1 MNKDKILKNAAEA
14 GVDLSV
20 FHEPDRKWKNYYY
33 EDEEHDL
40 LFLVPSYL
48 FYGVIVLDLS
58 LARTLTFKTGDGA
71 IHRLRDYAW
80 NMSSNNRK
88 NSYPKTAVVDRSIK
102 CGRKTILLSS
112 LIIKEHQDIHN
123 LITGDTEDRLAV
135 DNINGNKLDNRLC
148 NLRFGSI
155 KENNDNRYEQK
166 VPEIKYPF
174 KVWF

>member
-1 MNKDKILKNAAEA
+1 MNKDKILKNAALA
-14 GVDLSV
+14 GADLSA
-20 FHEPDRKWKNYYY
+20 FHEPDRKRKNYYI
-33 EDEEHDL
+33 EDEENDL

-58 LARTLTFKTGDGA
+58 LARNLTFKTGDGV
-71 IHRLRDYAW
+71 IHRLSDYAW

-88 NSYPKTAVVDRSIK
+88 TSQPKTAVVDRNAK
-102 CGRKTILLSS
+102 KKKKTILLSS
-112 LIIKEHQDIHN
+112 LIADKSIANDS
-123 LITGDTEDRLAV
+123 EDRLAV

-155 KENNDNRYEQK
+155 KENNDTRYDQK
-166 VPEIKYPF
+166 VPEITYPF